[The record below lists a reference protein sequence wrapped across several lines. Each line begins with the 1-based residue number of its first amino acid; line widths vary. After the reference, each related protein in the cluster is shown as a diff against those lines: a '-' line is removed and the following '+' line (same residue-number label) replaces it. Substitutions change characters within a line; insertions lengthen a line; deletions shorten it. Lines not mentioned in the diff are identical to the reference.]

1 MFGSRPAAR
10 RPLLLVLV
18 FGAFLAIIGI
28 TATAQAA
35 LASLNLSTNTLNTIV
50 ASDATTVRAVLDDS
64 VPARYLDPAAGPT
77 IAERASLERQL
88 RILTTAGEVPRG
100 EIRALDGS
108 VVAAST
114 AGLAGVATPSN
125 PAMTDALDGRAG
137 IALVGVE
144 DAAAAPGDLGSTTL
158 LREFLPITSGGTVR
172 AVVAIWRDAVPILAR
187 LDRIRR
193 DVVA

>member
-35 LASLNLSTNTLNTIV
+35 LASMNLSTNTLNTIV

-64 VPARYLDPAAGPT
+64 VPARYLDPAIGPT
-77 IAERASLERQL
+77 SAEQGALERQL
-88 RILTTAGEVPRG
+88 RNLRAAGELPRV
-100 EIRALDGS
+100 EIRPLDGS

-114 AGLAGVATPSN
+114 PGLAGVGTPAS
-125 PAMTDALDGRAG
+125 PAMTGALD
-137 IALVGVE
+137 
-144 DAAAAPGDLGSTTL
+144 
-158 LREFLPITSGGTVR
+158 
-172 AVVAIWRDAVPILAR
+172 
-187 LDRIRR
+187 
-193 DVVA
+193 